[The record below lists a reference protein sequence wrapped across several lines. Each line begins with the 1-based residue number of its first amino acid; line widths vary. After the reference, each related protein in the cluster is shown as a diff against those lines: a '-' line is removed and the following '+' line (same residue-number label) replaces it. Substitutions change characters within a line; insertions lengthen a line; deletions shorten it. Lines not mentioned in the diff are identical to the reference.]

1 MSGLDVILEE
11 VHYSQEVQTTPDR
24 PFGFIYDI
32 TITNDASEPV
42 TIKGRKWVVKTDNGE
57 IIVTEGSGVA
67 GDFPRIEPGE
77 SFQYNGYHLIDSDSI
92 AEGCYLGITDSGQS
106 VIAPIPTFSM
116 RVPRE
121 AS

>member
-1 MSGLDVILEE
+1 MTGLDVTLQE

-24 PFGFIYDI
+24 PYGFVYDI
-32 TITNDASEPV
+32 AINNGASEPV
-42 TIKGRKWVVKTDNGE
+42 TIKGRKWVVTTHSGE
-57 IIVTEGSGVA
+57 KIVTEGSGVA

-77 SFQYNGYHLIDSDSI
+77 SFQYNGYHLIDSDSV
-92 AEGCYLGITDSGQS
+92 AEGSYLGLTDSGRH
-106 VIAPIPTFSM
+106 VIAPIPSFAM